1 MAMIYVY
8 VIFDPLLETIV
19 CVHDKPNET
28 CDACKKREYKKRNT
42 YQLVEV
48 KRKVKRFLV
57 VKTKKSVEKPPD
69 PDDVQRKLRNDYEY
83 NNLCARATLYPG
95 KTIDEVDDIHFKQR
109 IKEAYNF
116 VNDVLVYGML
126 MNTKGTRDWV
136 ICRLIERIENG
147 VTVKCDEE
155 NNSPEVIDQNI
166 LIAKVMWKP
175 KDGQAGYKYVNMIF
189 GNAEQVAK
197 YQEKYYLN
205 ELFNNFIEKGI

>member
-1 MAMIYVY
+1 MAMKYVY
-8 VIFDPLLETIV
+8 IIFDPLLETIV

-48 KRKVKRFLV
+48 KRKVKRFLA

-109 IKEAYNF
+109 IKEAYYF
-116 VNDVLVYGML
+116 VNDVLVYGTL
-126 MNTKGTRDWV
+126 MNTKETRDWV
-136 ICRLIERIENG
+136 ICRLKERIENG
-147 VTVKCDEE
+147 VSVKCDEE
-155 NNSPEVIDQNI
+155 NNPSEVVDQKI
-166 LIAKVMWKP
+166 LIAKVMSKP
-175 KDGQAGYKYVNMIF
+175 KNGLPGYIYIDMIF
-189 GNAEQVAK
+189 GDTEQVAK
-197 YQEKYYLN
+197 YQDKYYLDN
-205 ELFNNFIEKGI
+205 RMFNFIEKGL